1 MNRAWLQNLIT
12 ERASQ
17 LRVSYRHGPLGAGR
31 QRILPGVRPG
41 DRVADRPCTRV
52 DGTTVRLYDAVGPAW
67 ALLGP
72 ESLAEAASARLGDVV
87 SLRGDRHALLVRPDG
102 HLAWRGT
109 DSAGL
114 QAWLDHALGKPAGVL
129 TP

>member
-1 MNRAWLQNLIT
+1 MNQHRVQELIM

-17 LRVSYRHGPLGAGR
+17 LRVSYRHGPLGAGLSR
-31 QRILPGVRPG
+31 FLPGVRIG
-41 DRVADRPCTRV
+41 DRIADRTCKRQ
-52 DGTTVRLYDAVGPAW
+52 DGTSMRLYDTLGPAW

-72 ESLAEAASARLGDVV
+72 EPLADIASERLGDVV
-87 SLRGDRHALLVRPDG
+87 ALRGDRDALLVRPDG

-109 DSAGL
+109 DAAGL
-114 QAWLDHALGKPAGVL
+114 LAWLDRALGPRVGVL